1 MCANRELLTGKLRNE
16 WQFKGYVVTDC
27 DAFDAIHTDHHFT
40 KSLEATINA
49 SYVRSV
55 QQRIQGYMLIAT
67 DTKCAPTGD
76 LAGCRF

>member
-1 MCANRELLTGKLRNE
+1 MCANEELLTGKLRNE

-49 SYVRSV
+49 SYVRCV
-55 QQRIQGYMLIAT
+55 PHLLQGCMLMVTGKGCAT
-67 DTKCAPTGD
+67 AVH